1 MRIKGTAKGADLIE
15 AVGAAIASEEECELE
30 RGITYR
36 KHDNYWYEDSCW
48 KCGISATQVCVKDR
62 TRYPNVADTAWVCR
76 RCWE

>member
-36 KHDNYWYEDSCW
+36 KHDNYWYED
-48 KCGISATQVCVKDR
+48 
-62 TRYPNVADTAWVCR
+62 
-76 RCWE
+76 